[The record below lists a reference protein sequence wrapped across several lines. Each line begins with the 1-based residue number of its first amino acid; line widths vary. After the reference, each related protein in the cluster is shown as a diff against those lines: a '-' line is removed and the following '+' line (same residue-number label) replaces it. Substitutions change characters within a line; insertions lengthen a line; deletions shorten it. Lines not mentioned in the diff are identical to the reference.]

1 MKLNDILTE
10 SQLDEFIPL
19 TKQGRMIRRAEKAG
33 AADLQATANKLL
45 QQYAA
50 HLGTQEKRVK
60 TSDYNDLFDFLKTK
74 KVDTSDIDTTPPIN
88 AKRIKAIFLAKSKQA
103 MTPTQSSK
111 QKSPSKEPNQ
121 PTTKA
126 SSAYMST
133 KNAALKLSSK
143 EQRRLIAQLQKS
155 VDKSAKPRKK
165 ATVVDKNFDK
175 SQRLSQYGKVGK

>member
-50 HLGTQEKRVK
+50 HLGTQQKKVN
-60 TSDYNDLFDFLKTK
+60 TSDYDDLFDFLKRK
-74 KVDTSDIDTTPPIN
+74 KVDSSDIDTTPPIN
-88 AKRIKAIFLAKSKQA
+88 AKRLKTIFLAKSKQA
-103 MTPTQSSK
+103 MAPTQSSG
-111 QKSPSKEPNQ
+111 QKTPSKEPKQ
-121 PTTKA
+121 PTAKA

-155 VDKSAKPRKK
+155 VDKSAKTRKK
-165 ATVVDKNFDK
+165 DTVVDKNFDK

>member
-1 MKLNDILTE
+1 MKINDILTE

-50 HLGTQEKRVK
+50 HLGTQEKKVK
-60 TSDYNDLFDFLKTK
+60 TSDYNDLFDFLKRK
-74 KVDTSDIDTTPPIN
+74 NVDTSDIDTTPPIN
-88 AKRIKAIFLAKSKQA
+88 AKRLKTIFLAKSKQA
-103 MTPTQSSK
+103 MIPTQSSG
-111 QKSPSKEPNQ
+111 QKTPSKEPKQ
-121 PTTKA
+121 PATKV

-133 KNAALKLSSK
+133 KNAALKLNSK
-143 EQRRLIAQLQKS
+143 EKRRLIAQLQKS
-155 VDKSAKPRKK
+155 VDNTARPKK
-165 ATVVDKNFDK
+165 QPTIVDKNFDK